1 MSKVFVGIL
10 GVGKGTWG
18 HVARLLSENEFD
30 KVVLIATEWVKE
42 NFSPQ
47 KDCEWIMIN
56 NRAGFDIIKDEMKA
70 KIPTDG
76 DLIVSLVSGSG
87 KEHMALIA
95 AMRELK
101 RDFKLITLTGDGVK
115 YY

>member
-1 MSKVFVGIL
+1 MSKTFIAIL

-18 HVARLLSENEFD
+18 HVSRLVTDQNFD

-42 NFSPQ
+42 NFKMPKES
-47 KDCEWIMIN
+47 DWILIN
-56 NRAGFDIIKDEMKA
+56 SRAGFDILKDEIKA
-70 KIPTDG
+70 KIPEG
-76 DLIVSLVSGSG
+76 ELIVSMVSGSG

-95 AMRELK
+95 ALKELNK
-101 RDFKLITLTGDGVK
+101 PYQLITLTGDGIK